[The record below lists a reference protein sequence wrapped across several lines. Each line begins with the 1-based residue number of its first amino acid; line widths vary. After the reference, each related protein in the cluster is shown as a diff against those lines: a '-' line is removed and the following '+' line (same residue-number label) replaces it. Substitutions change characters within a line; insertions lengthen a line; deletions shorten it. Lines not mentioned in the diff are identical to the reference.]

1 MANRKQTGKASNS
14 EWVTKSHYTEQQI
27 LDLLF
32 WLHLHACCCL
42 QNLNESWFASLDKHQ
57 HTPFTHFSCPCSLE
71 QVSNFWKIIISF
83 YAFSTFIFLLAP
95 YKRKTFLIVFICSG
109 QKLDTVIYNISDK
122 LSRALKPLALE
133 YFPPGMKLDPNM
145 LLQQKSVGWSVGKS
159 GWKSV
164 TAGAPLRSVLG
175 LVLFNIFINDPEG
188 GAANPQHFGWWD
200 KTGRSERL
208 TASGVFLASTRDLNR
223 FDKWLTET
231 SQCPG
236 IFGKFPRT
244 WQPLWAACAASHS
257 TGNMYFLMLRGS
269 LLCSSLCPLPLVQ
282 SLVTT
287 KNKVTPSPLLYYFRC
302 FWIDTHWPLQG
313 SFCKDRLKKPADGKQ
328 KRYEAENSQGFLY
341 TGRE

>member
-1 MANRKQTGKASNS
+1 MSDKVS
-14 EWVTKSHYTEQQI
+14 
-27 LDLLF
+27 
-32 WLHLHACCCL
+32 LHWTADTRSLIYLHACCCL

-83 YAFSTFIFLLAP
+83 YAFSTFIFLSAP

-223 FDKWLTET
+223 FDKWADRNLTMSRYLWKVSKNLTT
-231 SQCPG
+231 S
-236 IFGKFPRT
+236 
-244 WQPLWAACAASHS
+244 L
-257 TGNMYFLMLRGS
+257 
-269 LLCSSLCPLPLVQ
+269 SSLCCIALNRKYVFPDAQ
-282 SLVTT
+282 
-287 KNKVTPSPLLYYFRC
+287 R
-302 FWIDTHWPLQG
+302 
-313 SFCKDRLKKPADGKQ
+313 
-328 KRYEAENSQGFLY
+328 
-341 TGRE
+341 